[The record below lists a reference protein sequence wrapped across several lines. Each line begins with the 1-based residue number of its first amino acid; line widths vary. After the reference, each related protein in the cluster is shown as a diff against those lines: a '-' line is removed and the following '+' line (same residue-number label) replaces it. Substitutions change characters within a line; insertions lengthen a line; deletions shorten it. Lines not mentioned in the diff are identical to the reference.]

1 MIVSCGEALIDFV
14 PATTNDGRPAYVPC
28 VGGSPFN
35 IAVAIGRLGVP
46 AGFLGGVS
54 SDFFGDDLVAALEA
68 SGVDTR
74 YVLRLDRPS
83 TLAFVSLGSG
93 EPEYVFYDAE
103 AAHRFWEPAE
113 ALAPDVTM
121 LHFGSIALLGAP
133 AADRFEELMQRNK
146 GRRILAFDPNIRPS
160 VIVDEAAYR
169 ERLRRMLALADV
181 VKISAADLAWLA
193 PDAAPDDVADAWLAG
208 GASLVVVTLGPDG
221 ALAHTARG
229 PVRYPGTP
237 VAVVDTVGAGDS
249 FMGAL
254 LAALARLGVERTAQ
268 LEALDAEATMTA
280 IGFATRASAIT
291 CSRRGADPPW
301 ARELELRPQT
311 RQSVR

>member
-14 PATTNDGRPAYVPC
+14 PATATDGRRAYVPC

-54 SDFFGDDLVAALEA
+54 SDFFGDDLVVALEA

-74 YVLRLDRPS
+74 YVLRLERPS
-83 TLAFVSLGSG
+83 TLAFVSLGTG
-93 EPEYVFYDAE
+93 EPDYVFYDAE
-103 AAHRFWEPAE
+103 AAHRFWVPAQP
-113 ALAPDVTM
+113 LAQDVTM

-133 AADRFEELMQRNK
+133 AADRFEALMRENK
-146 GRRILAFDPNIRPS
+146 GRRVLALDPNIRPS
-160 VIVDEAAYR
+160 VIVDEPAYR
-169 ERLRRMLALADV
+169 ERLRAMLARADV
-181 VKISAADLAWLA
+181 IKISAADLSWLTPGA
-193 PDAAPDDVADAWLAG
+193 DPHDVADAWVAA
-208 GASLVVVTLGPDG
+208 GASLVVVTLGADG
-221 ALAHTARG
+221 ALAHTRRG
-229 PVRYPGTP
+229 RIRYPGAP

-254 LAALARLGVERTAQ
+254 LAALAKLGVEGVAQ
-268 LEALDAEATMTA
+268 LVSLDLEAFELAV
-280 IGFATRASAIT
+280 GFATRASAIT

-301 ARELELRPQT
+301 ARELEFRPRAQ
-311 RQSVR
+311 QGVR